1 MKLLPSLKNKPSF
14 ISNSSD
20 LLSASAELARD
31 YWQPL
36 LVLAIIPGIL
46 TNLNQ
51 LLTFKSAASSSL
63 AAFSG
68 LGALGF
74 VLILLNL
81 GPMIVLSLH
90 AVRREAIT
98 VGECYRQG
106 LKFDLPIIGLALLL
120 IGAFLLGFILL
131 VIPGIVVLVIIL
143 RRYYLAPYFLIDQK
157 LSIGQ
162 ALTAS
167 QTATAPYI
175 RYVVGIV
182 LVTILLAILSIILSA
197 VASLVGILFSIAISF
212 FTAFMGG
219 LLYKQIQDAGPHLN

>member
-1 MKLLPSLKNKPSF
+1 MTLLPSLKDKPSLV
-14 ISNSSD
+14 SNSSD
-20 LLSASAELARD
+20 LLVASAELARN
-31 YWQPL
+31 YWLPL
-36 LVLAIIPGIL
+36 FVLAIIPGIL
-46 TNLNQ
+46 TSLNQ
-51 LLTFKSAASSSL
+51 LLAAKSAASSSL

-74 VLILLNL
+74 ALILLNL
-81 GPMIVLSLH
+81 GPTIVLSLH
-90 AVRREAIT
+90 AIRHEAIT
-98 VGECYRQG
+98 VNECYQQG
-106 LKFDLPIIGLALLL
+106 LKFDLPIIGLGLLL
-120 IGAFLLGFILL
+120 IAAVMLGL
-131 VIPGIVVLVIIL
+131 VLVIIPGIVVLVIIL
-143 RRYYLAPYFLIDQK
+143 RRYFLAPYFLIDQK